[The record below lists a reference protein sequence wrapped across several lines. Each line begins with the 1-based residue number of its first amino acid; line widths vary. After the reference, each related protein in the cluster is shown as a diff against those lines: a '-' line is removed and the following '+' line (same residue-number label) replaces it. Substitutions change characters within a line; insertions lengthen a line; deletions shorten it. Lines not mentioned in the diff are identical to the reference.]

1 MKVIPISFD
10 SLGVRSM
17 ATFVETPDVSV
28 LIDPGVALAPNRYG
42 RPPHPIEVKLMMHYW
57 HEIVSY
63 AKRADVMVVTHYHYD
78 HHNPEAPEIYK
89 DKQVFLKDPE
99 KKINLN
105 QTKRAKYFLK
115 KLDKLPKSIEPA
127 EGKELKIG
135 KTHIKFSPIGI
146 PHGPDEK
153 LGCLVMTVIK
163 SGGTKFIHTSDV
175 EGATVKSQRDFI
187 IEESPDILIID
198 GPLTWLGLQ
207 AKSMC
212 EIVKESKIKH
222 FIVDHHFLRD
232 PRWKEKMD
240 CVYKEAEKKGTKVQ
254 CVAEYL
260 GKDIVMY
267 EPFRKKLFEEHP
279 AHVKEP
285 IYLPWQVKD

>member
-1 MKVIPISFD
+1 MKITPISFD

-17 ATFVETPDVSV
+17 ATFVETPDVSI

-57 HEIVSY
+57 REIVAR
-63 AKRADVMVVTHYHYD
+63 AKKADIMIVTHYHYD
-78 HHNPEAPEIYK
+78 HYNPEAPEIYK
-89 DKQVFLKDPE
+89 GKQVFLKDW
-99 KKINLN
+99 KNKINLS
-105 QTKRAKYFLK
+105 QTKRSQYFLK
-115 KLDKLPKSIEPA
+115 KLGDLPGSIEPA

-135 KTHIKFSPIGI
+135 GTHLKFSPLGI
-146 PHGPDEK
+146 PHGPDDK
-153 LGCLVMTVIK
+153 LGCLVMTVVE
-163 SGGTKFIHTSDV
+163 SGGHKFIHTSDV

-187 IEESPDILIID
+187 IDEAPDTLIID
-198 GPLTWLGLQ
+198 GPLTWLGLHS
-207 AKSMC
+207 KSMC
-212 EIVKESKIKH
+212 EIVQASKIKH

-232 PRWKEKMD
+232 PRWKEKMTD
-240 CVYKEAEKKGTKVQ
+240 VYEMAEKRGTKVQ

-279 AHVKEP
+279 ALPMEGEDAPWRVKG
-285 IYLPWQVKD
+285 